1 MGATDPAPGR
11 VELVRRPALV
21 VAGEPAVGAFGEL
34 GELVPA
40 AWRRLLARSDLPAP
54 AGGRY
59 AEASAGLGGGRYLEV
74 VGVLLEAA
82 ADVPDECALA
92 LLPAG
97 RWARLL
103 FEGPVSRIGDG
114 FGEVLAWGERNGL
127 ALGGRKLDVGYAAD
141 GREGPHE
148 LSVQVLGAG

>member
-1 MGATDPAPGR
+1 MGPRDPALGP

-21 VAGEPAVGAFGEL
+21 VAGEPVVGTFDEL

-40 AWRRLLARSDLPAP
+40 AWRRLLARTDLPVP
-54 AGGRY
+54 ADGRY

-74 VGVLLEAA
+74 VGVVLDAA

-97 RWARLL
+97 RWARLR
-103 FEGPVSRIGDG
+103 FEGPEAGIGDG

-141 GREGPHE
+141 GGDGPHE
-148 LSVQVLGAG
+148 LFVQVLGAG